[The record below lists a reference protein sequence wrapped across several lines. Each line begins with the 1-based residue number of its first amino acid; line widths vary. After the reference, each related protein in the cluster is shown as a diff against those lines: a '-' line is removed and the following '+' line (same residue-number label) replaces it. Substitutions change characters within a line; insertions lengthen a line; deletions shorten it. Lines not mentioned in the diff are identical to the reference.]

1 MKFKLGSLLL
11 LSLSTQ
17 FAADLPEI
25 KLCEIDLDVS
35 GISRE
40 SEAMNVLSPSTEA
53 LARSGRSDVSSNHGV
68 LDVSAG
74 EIKSLSLEDVLA
86 QKAATLNQEKAE
98 ENVATQSRIA
108 ELQAEISRQME
119 KLSGLKSAY
128 DSAVS
133 WVWSWFSSSSAAAS
147 AVEKPLDT
155 NKEEMFAQMQAA
167 HEIISKLQSELEVAQ
182 SSVAVAGDEKETAAA
197 VMEVETTA
205 DIFLRKAEAYVN
217 KNIQGNQA
225 KVMEI
230 VLARG
235 TAFDFFDKFSESL
248 YVQSAESEEEKANRL
263 MDFFMARLQNRL
275 GVFIL
280 PYKNSPQLP
289 ELAEGS
295 AATVAEKDTTGS
307 I

>member
-11 LSLSTQ
+11 LSLSTH
-17 FAADLPEI
+17 FAADLPGIEV
-25 KLCEIDLDVS
+25 CEIDLDVS
-35 GISRE
+35 GISRK
-40 SEAMNVLSPSTEA
+40 SEDMNVLSSSTEA
-53 LARSGRSDVSSNHGV
+53 LARLDRSDVSSNHGV
-68 LDVSAG
+68 LDVSAEG
-74 EIKSLSLEDVLA
+74 IKSLSLEDVLA

-98 ENVATQSRIA
+98 KDVVTQSRIA

-147 AVEKPLDT
+147 AVEKPVEA
-155 NKEEMFAQMQAA
+155 NKEEVFAQMQAA

-182 SSVAVAGDEKETAAA
+182 AYVAVAGDEKETAAA
-197 VMEVETTA
+197 VMEGQTA
-205 DIFLRKAEAYVN
+205 VGIFLRKAQAYVN
-217 KNIQGNQA
+217 KNIHGNQA
-225 KVMEI
+225 KAMEI

-280 PYKNSPQLP
+280 PYKNLPQLP

-307 I
+307 N